1 MRVNANLF
9 WILTAFFW
17 LADAIYIVWMLLANQ
32 DYVGAGAQSALVPVR
47 PVEWVGAVGIGLAGV
62 LSLLIAF
69 YVTISRR
76 AQGGELPED
85 RLDAEIDDGDP
96 EVGYF
101 SPWSWWPMVLALGA
115 ALVFLGIAVG
125 IWICFIG
132 APLAFIAIIG
142 WYYEYYRNNFA
153 R

>member
-1 MRVNANLF
+1 M
-9 WILTAFFW
+9 
-17 LADAIYIVWMLLANQ
+17 
-32 DYVGAGAQSALVPVR
+32 
-47 PVEWVGAVGIGLAGV
+47 GAVGIGLAAI
-62 LSLLIAF
+62 LSFLIAF
-69 YVTISRR
+69 YVTASRR

-115 ALVFLGIAVG
+115 ALVFLGFAVG
-125 IWICFIG
+125 IWIAFIG

-142 WYYEYYRNNFA
+142 WYYEYYRNYFA

>member
-9 WILTAFFW
+9 WVLMVFFF
-17 LADAIYIVWMLLANQ
+17 LADGLYIGWNLI
-32 DYVGAGAQSALVPVR
+32 DHGTI
-47 PVEWVGAVGIGLAGV
+47 EWVGTVGIGLSAM

-69 YVTISRR
+69 YVAASRR

-96 EVGYF
+96 EVGFF
-101 SPWSWWPMVLALGA
+101 SPWSWWPMILALGV
-115 ALVFLGIAVG
+115 ALVFLGLAAG

-132 APLAFIAIIG
+132 APLAFLAVIG
-142 WYYEYYRNNFA
+142 WYFEYYRNNFA